1 MKLTI
6 GRVLSCRNEGNYNTL
21 ITENGSIILSRMGDS
36 IVSVEYKING
46 YATPEHLQMASDYLI
61 GDYKEQ
67 TIPSFVCDGEKYSLK
82 IGKSDIEIDSNNGN
96 IEVIKDG
103 ESIFGGV
110 LGNSDTVISHEQ
122 FRLLGH
128 EESPFARYS
137 WPLKNG
143 ECFYG
148 LGDKSGDPNHAGKRF
163 RMYNRDSLGYDA
175 EYSDP
180 LYKSVPF
187 FIKHKP
193 QTNSA
198 IGLYFPESHIECFDF
213 GKECPIYFSTDIVGG
228 PFRYFIILGDDYKD
242 IIANYCLITG
252 RPNFPPLYSFGYLGS
267 SMNYVEAYDA
277 QQRMEKFFQDTEDH
291 NLPCEGLYV
300 SSGYLKADDGK
311 RYSFFWNRR
320 KFPDPKQFISSLV
333 ERGYHLTFNIKPGI
347 LLTHPWYEELKEKGY
362 FVKDNDGNPIVE
374 FFWGGNASFID
385 FANPKAKAW
394 WKNKLY
400 EAYIAFG
407 AEGIWNDN
415 NELELEDTALKA
427 FDTRTLYP
435 VLMVQAS
442 YEELLKHNPDKRPW
456 IYSRSGYAGLQRY
469 ARTWTGDNTSTFKTL
484 KYNQFQ
490 GMSLALS
497 GMPYVGH
504 DLGGFY
510 GDEPSDELLIR
521 SAQSAVFQCRFV
533 IHSWREDD
541 KPTEPWK
548 DAKTFPYIKAAIED
562 HYRHIPYIYNCAY
575 EASQG
580 YPIERLL
587 ALEYPQDTNLCTM
600 SSVSL
605 FGPSVLKALVV
616 NEGQTSVEVH
626 FPQCDDWYS
635 PFEGKFYTGGTC
647 KTFEAPLDKYWYF
660 YKVGSVIPKSK
671 HVGKLNTGFFKEL
684 QFFIVP
690 KDGNFTYPYFEDDGT
705 TRLEKNLYNLWKIFV
720 SYDKTTGKGSVDVKA
735 KYIGSKET
743 LKGRSVEFAF
753 PCGFVTDNKVVAFSE
768 LDGYHLDFAK

>member
-1 MKLTI
+1 MKLTV
-6 GRVLSCRNEGNYNTL
+6 GKVLSFSNETTSNTL
-21 ITENGSIILSRMGDS
+21 ITEKGSIVLSRMGDC
-36 IVSVEYKING
+36 IISVEYRIKGFDI
-46 YATPEHLQMASDYLI
+46 PLHLQEASDYLA
-61 GDYKEQ
+61 GDYKPE
-67 TIPSFVCDGEKYSLK
+67 TIAPFEYDGLKYSLK
-82 IGKSDIEIDSNNGN
+82 VGKSDIEVDPSNGN

-103 ESIFGGV
+103 VSLFGGA

-128 EESPFARYS
+128 PECPFARFT
-137 WPLKNG
+137 WPLSKSDG
-143 ECFYG
+143 FYG
-148 LGDKSGDPNHAGKRF
+148 LGDKGGDPNHAGKRF

-187 FIKHKP
+187 FIKHNP
-193 QTNSA
+193 ATGSS
-198 IGLYFPESHIECFDF
+198 IGLYFPESRIECFDF
-213 GKECPIYFSTDIVGG
+213 GKECPIYFSTDISGG
-228 PFRYFIILGDDYKD
+228 PFRFFLILGDDYKE
-242 IIANYCLITG
+242 ILANYCLITG
-252 RPNFPPLYSFGYLGS
+252 KPNFPPLYSFGYLGS
-267 SMNYVEAYDA
+267 SMNYVEASDA
-277 QQRMEKFFQDTEDH
+277 QQRIEKFFSSAESH

-300 SSGYLKADDGK
+300 SSGYLKAPDGK
-311 RYSFFWNRR
+311 RYSFFWNKY
-320 KFPDPKQFISSLV
+320 KFPDPKAFIGALV

-385 FANPKAKAW
+385 FANPKAKEW
-394 WKNKLY
+394 WKSKLY

-435 VLMVQAS
+435 VRMAQTS

-490 GMSLALS
+490 GQTLALS
-497 GMPYVGH
+497 GLPYVGH

-510 GDEPSDELLIR
+510 GPEPSTELLVR
-521 SAQSAVFQCRFV
+521 SAQSAIFQCRFV

-548 DAKTFPYIKAAIED
+548 DAKAFPLIKAAIED
-562 HYRHIPYIYNCAY
+562 HYHHMPYIYNCAY
-575 EASQG
+575 EASDG
-580 YPIERLL
+580 YPIERLV
-587 ALEYPQDTNLCTM
+587 ALEYPQDRALSTM
-600 SSVSL
+600 SCESL
-605 FGPSVLKALVV
+605 FGPSILKALVV

-626 FPQCDDWYS
+626 FPLGDDWYS
-635 PFEGKFYTGGTC
+635 PFENKIYKGGTC
-647 KTFEAPLDKYWYF
+647 KCFDAPLDKYWYF
-660 YKVGSVIPKSK
+660 YKVGSVIPRSK
-671 HVGKLNTGFFKEL
+671 TVDKLRTGFFKSL

-690 KDGNFTYPYFEDDGT
+690 KDGTFSYTYFEDDGT
-705 TRLEKNLYNLWKIFV
+705 TRLEKGRYNLWVITV
-720 SYDKTTGKGSVDVKA
+720 SYCKSSGKGSVDVKA
-735 KYIGSKET
+735 KKLGCKEA
-743 LKGRSVEFAF
+743 LKERSVELKL
-753 PCGFVTDNKVVAFSE
+753 PETSVQVAFSK
-768 LDGYHLDFAK
+768 LDGYHFDYNIDFFN